1 MSAVEELR
9 RLEEAWAA
17 AVEGGDAES
26 AEAIL
31 ADDFVLTSSGGM
43 GQWVSRDEW
52 LTMLEQIETRGF
64 GVTDIEPRVFGDV
77 AVVRLTARW
86 EASTAERDL
95 TGDYAVV
102 DVLIRTAGAW
112 QVSWRI
118 SQRLT
123 QS

>member
-17 AVEGGDAES
+17 AVEGGDVQS

-31 ADDFVLTSSGGM
+31 ADDFVLASSGGM

-102 DVLIRTAGAW
+102 DVLTRIAGAW